1 MALLVKD
8 IKLPLNEKESLL
20 SKVTA
25 KTLGIPENAVKGLA
39 IKRISLDAR
48 KKNDICFIYT
58 VEISL
63 EPRDERRILKRGLP
77 TVCEAE
83 AREIREVATGSIPLD
98 KPIIVVGMGP
108 GGLFAAYTLAKHG
121 YKPIVI
127 ERGEPI
133 ERRTLDVDVF
143 WNGGRLREDS
153 NLMYGEGGAGAFSD
167 GKLTTRIKD
176 SRAHDVIDILADH
189 GAPKEIRLLAKP
201 HIGTDILVKVVRSIR
216 EDIVR
221 MGGDVRFSAKL
232 VGLEKDSGDNITSVT
247 VEKNGEREK
256 IPCSACVL
264 ATGQGARDTYHM
276 LYDIGL
282 ELLPKAFAVGVRI
295 EHPRELIDRS
305 QYGEFAS
312 HPRLGAAEYHLADK
326 AGNRGVYSFCMCPG
340 GFVVPAASGPHQLV
354 VNGMSPSNRGTKWS
368 NSGMVVET
376 RPEDLLLPEMQ
387 LQAEPFPES
396 NESLTEELILRD
408 GKQPEGTIHTLAM
421 MRFQEKLEQICWQ
434 QGNMRQTAPS
444 QRMVDFTRKKLSY
457 DLPATSYSP
466 GLVSSPLHF
475 WMPSFLSERLSKGF
489 QLFGKSSRGFLT
501 NEAVMI
507 AVETR
512 TSSPV
517 RIVRDKDT
525 LQHLT
530 VEGLFPCGEGAGYA
544 GGIVSAGIDGERC
557 AEAVANYLNH

>member
-1 MALLVKD
+1 MALVVKD

-63 EPRDERRILKRGLP
+63 EPKDERRLLKRGLP
-77 TVCEAE
+77 MVCEAG
-83 AREIREVATGSIPLD
+83 AREIRELATGSIPLD
-98 KPIIVVGMGP
+98 KPIIVVGLGP
-108 GGLFAAYTLAKHG
+108 GGLFAAYILAKYG

-133 ERRTLDVDVF
+133 ERRTLDVETF
-143 WNGGRLREDS
+143 WNGGRLKEDS

-189 GAPKEIRLLAKP
+189 GAPERIRLLAKP

-232 VGLEKDSGDNITSVT
+232 VGLEKDSGDRITSVT
-247 VEKNGEREK
+247 VEKNGEKEK

-340 GFVVPAASGPHQLV
+340 GVVVASSSGPEQV
-354 VNGMSPSNRGTKWS
+354 VTNGMSRHARDEQNSNAAI
-368 NSGMVVET
+368 VVQV
-376 RPEDLLLPEMQ
+376 D
-387 LQAEPFPES
+387 S
-396 NESLTEELILRD
+396 RD
-408 GKQPEGTIHTLAM
+408 YAAGPLGGLD
-421 MRFQEKLEQICWQ
+421 FQEQIERAAYYA
-434 QGNMRQTAPS
+434 GGGDFTAPAE
-444 QRMVDFTRKKLSY
+444 RVGDFLRKAAPKAFGSVKPTY
-457 DLPATSYSP
+457 RPGVCRSDLYQCLPDFVSEGIRAGITAFGRRLK
-466 GLVSSPLHF
+466 GLD
-475 WMPSFLSERLSKGF
+475 MDD
-489 QLFGKSSRGFLT
+489 
-501 NEAVMI
+501 AVI
-507 AVETR
+507 TAVESR
-512 TSSPV
+512 PSSPV
-517 RIVRDKDT
+517 RIQRDE
-525 LQHLT
+525 
-530 VEGLFPCGEGAGYA
+530 EGCATRMKGLYPVGEGAGYA
-544 GGIVSAGIDGERC
+544 GGIVSAAVDGMRAAERIM
-557 AEAVANYLNH
+557 AIFRPM

>member
-83 AREIREVATGSIPLD
+83 AREIREVAAGSIPLD

-264 ATGQGARDTYHM
+264 ATGQGARDTYRM

-282 ELLPKAFAVGVRI
+282 ELSPKAFAVGVRI

-340 GFVVPAASGPHQLV
+340 GVVVASSSGPEQV
-354 VNGMSPSNRGTKWS
+354 VTNGMSRHARDEQNSNAAI
-368 NSGMVVET
+368 VVQV
-376 RPEDLLLPEMQ
+376 D
-387 LQAEPFPES
+387 S
-396 NESLTEELILRD
+396 RD
-408 GKQPEGTIHTLAM
+408 YIVGPLGGLD
-421 MRFQEKLEQICWQ
+421 FQEQIERAAYYA
-434 QGNMRQTAPS
+434 GGGDFTAPAE
-444 QRMVDFTRKKLSY
+444 RVGDFLRKAAPKEFGSVKPTYRPGVCRSNLY
-457 DLPATSYSP
+457 QCLPDF
-466 GLVSSPLHF
+466 VSEGIRAGITAF
-475 WMPSFLSERLSKGF
+475 GRRLKGF
-489 QLFGKSSRGFLT
+489 DMDD
-501 NEAVMI
+501 AVI
-507 AVETR
+507 TAVESR

-517 RIVRDKDT
+517 RIQRDE
-525 LQHLT
+525 
-530 VEGLFPCGEGAGYA
+530 EGCATRMKGLYPVGEGAGYA
-544 GGIVSAGIDGERC
+544 GGIVSAAVDGMRAAERIM
-557 AEAVANYLNH
+557 AIFRPM

>member
-1 MALLVKD
+1 MIHEYQLR
-8 IKLPLNEKESLL
+8 ILPEQAASEQSL
-20 SKVTA
+20 KQYI
-25 KTLGIPENAVKGLA
+25 GREKGLDVRTINA
-39 IKRISLDAR
+39 I
-48 KKNDICFIYT
+48 
-58 VEISL
+58 
-63 EPRDERRILKRGLP
+63 RILKRSID
-77 TVCEAE
+77 
-83 AREIREVATGSIPLD
+83 ARQRTIYINLTIRVFVNETPSEDEFERTDYPNVEGRPAV
-98 KPIIVVGMGP
+98 IVVGAGP
-108 GGLFAAYTLAKHG
+108 GGLFAALKLIELG
-121 YKPIVI
+121 LRPIVV
-127 ERGEPI
+127 ERGKNVR
-133 ERRTLDVDVF
+133 ERKEDLARISREHKVDA
-143 WNGGRLREDS
+143 ES
-153 NLMYGEGGAGAFSD
+153 NYSFGEGGAGAYSD
-167 GKLTTRIKD
+167 GKLYTRSKKRG
-176 SRAHDVIDILADH
+176 SVEKILNVFCQH
-189 GAPKEIRLLAKP
+189 GASPTILSDAHP
-201 HIGTDILVKVVRSIR
+201 HIGTDKLPRVIENMRNTILACGGEVHFQTRMESILIEGQKVKGIETNTGKTFLGPVI
-216 EDIVR
+216 
-221 MGGDVRFSAKL
+221 
-232 VGLEKDSGDNITSVT
+232 
-247 VEKNGEREK
+247 
-256 IPCSACVL
+256 L
-264 ATGQGARDTYHM
+264 ATGHSARDVYRW
-276 LYDIGL
+276 LYAHGVQL
-282 ELLPKAFAVGVRI
+282 ETKGIAIGVRL
-295 EHPRELIDRS
+295 EHPSMLIDQI
-305 QYGEFAS
+305 QYHNKNGRGKYL
-312 HPRLGAAEYHLADK
+312 PAAEYSFVQQVD
-326 AGNRGVYSFCMCPG
+326 GRGVYSFCMCPG

-387 LQAEPFPES
+387 LQAEPFPGS

-408 GKQPEGTIHTLAM
+408 GKQPEGTVHTLAM

-557 AEAVANYLNH
+557 AEAVANYLTTNYLLYAPPAGNCHH